1 MNAKHYEWK
10 VGMFAVT
17 GLTFLAILLLQFSKG
32 LTFFTPTYE
41 LNLITSNV
49 GAIKAKASVLMAGIQ
64 IGQVLKADLNPDGR
78 LVTIKVRIYRRYPIK
93 QNAVFVI
100 DQAGFLGDQY
110 VSITPGEGEAPLLQD
125 GATVKCHEPFNLQEA
140 ARSATDLI
148 KKFEITT
155 EAINQSVKRVDRILL
170 AEQNLVEITNII
182 TNGRVLSEKINR
194 LVDDF
199 HNLMGTNQIAI
210 SMSMSNFASISKRI
224 DELAQ
229 EMQSFVATNRN
240 DWRDTIVN
248 LRETTQKTSLL
259 LTDLQNGRGLVGS
272 LLKDPNLD
280 TQFKEVFSNL
290 NILSSN
296 LSRYGLLHKPKPVQT
311 NRIAKP
317 LFIGKNPLE

>member
-1 MNAKHYEWK
+1 M
-10 VGMFAVT
+10 
-17 GLTFLAILLLQFSKG
+17 
-32 LTFFTPTYE
+32 
-41 LNLITSNV
+41 
-49 GAIKAKASVLMAGIQ
+49 
-64 IGQVLKADLNPDGR
+64 
-78 LVTIKVRIYRRYPIK
+78 
-93 QNAVFVI
+93 
-100 DQAGFLGDQY
+100 
-110 VSITPGEGEAPLLQD
+110 LQD

>member
-1 MNAKHYEWK
+1 MNSKHYEWK

-32 LTFFTPTYE
+32 LSFFTPTYE

-64 IGQVLKADLNPDGR
+64 IGQVLEADLNPDGR
-78 LVTIKVRIYRRYPIK
+78 LVTIKVRIYQRYAIK
-93 QNAVFVI
+93 QNAIFVI

-140 ARSATDLI
+140 ARSATELI

-182 TNGRVLSEKINR
+182 TNGRVLSEKINL

-199 HNLMGTNQIAI
+199 HNLMGTNQLAI
-210 SMSMSNFASISKRI
+210 SMSMSNFASISQRI

-248 LRETTQKTSLL
+248 LRESTQKSSLL
-259 LTDLQNGRGLVGS
+259 LSDLQNGKGLVGS
-272 LLKDPNLD
+272 LLKDSKLD
-280 TQFKEVFSNL
+280 LQFKEVFSNL

-296 LSRYGLLHKPKPVQT
+296 LSRYGLLHKPKPIQT